1 MNLAPQFC
9 ATLVHLLAEHGLT
22 RLAAADKA
30 GLSRPVFTRL
40 IRGEQ
45 WPQPDQLAA
54 ISNLATTDAERRA
67 LLDGIAADIAEELGV
82 SRFVVAEDDGGSL
95 LRVPPKD
102 AALISDVAL
111 LIGTDATARVM
122 LETMV
127 PTYLRK
133 ICRDAD
139 AEELRK
145 PMRSPR
151 KNTGAP
157 TARPSL
163 PPRAKAS

>member
-1 MNLAPQFC
+1 MNHAPQFC

-54 ISNLATTDAERRA
+54 ISKLASDDAERRT
-67 LLDGIAADIAEELGV
+67 LLDAIAADIAEEIGV

-95 LRVPPKD
+95 LRVPTKD
-102 AALISDVAL
+102 AALISDLAL
-111 LIGTDATARVM
+111 LVGTDPTARVM

-127 PTYLRK
+127 PAYLRK

-139 AEELRK
+139 ATELRK
-145 PMRSPR
+145 PGRATR